1 MSYVS
6 SLAIDIQTLKIF
18 RKEVR
23 RKRKLASNEVMKIE
37 LLNEIYSRVDWDR
50 NWRNTDLVFV
60 SSVEDGRIVGR
71 DLGGWL
77 VSSRLLYQGWRNRN
91 ALHYSLTARVARS
104 NRVEKRGHDDRFA
117 GNNSGLLLRACL
129 KVWSRSRQR
138 MGRRNTTKR
147 WLGQK
152 GVEVRLGVPSGW
164 KLAYLDGR
172 LEILADK
179 RYSLASD
186 R

>member
-6 SLAIDIQTLKIF
+6 SLAINIQTLKIF
-18 RKEVR
+18 REEETRIERGNENGIIKWNLQARRLGQKLKERRSYSFPLSKIVR
-23 RKRKLASNEVMKIE
+23 R
-37 LLNEIYSRVDWDR
+37 
-50 NWRNTDLVFV
+50 DL
-60 SSVEDGRIVGR
+60 E
-71 DLGGWL
+71 GWL
-77 VSSRLLYQGWRNRN
+77 VTSRLLYQGWRNRN
-91 ALHYSLTARVARS
+91 ALLCSLTARVARS
-104 NRVEKRGHDDRFA
+104 NGVEKRGHDDRFA